1 MAAVLAGET
10 NPACR
15 HLASQSHSGVDGIVL
30 VAGTL
35 QLAGG
40 AVGQRSGI
48 RSQRIQ
54 IAGARV
60 VAVII
65 SPQVALCIT

>member
-1 MAAVLAGET
+1 MRQAQHVDIL
-10 NPACR
+10 P
-15 HLASQSHSGVDGIVL
+15 HSGVDGIVL

-60 VAVII
+60 EDVII
-65 SPQVALCIT
+65 N